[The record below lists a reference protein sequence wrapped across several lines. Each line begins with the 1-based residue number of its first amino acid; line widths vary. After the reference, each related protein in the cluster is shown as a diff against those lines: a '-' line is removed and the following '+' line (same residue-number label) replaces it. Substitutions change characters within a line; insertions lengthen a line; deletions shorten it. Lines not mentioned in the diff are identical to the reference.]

1 MQRIHRLAICDDSP
15 QDRHTMHGLVQRYLD
30 SKGDLAKVDLYESCA
45 VLLDSREKYD
55 LVLLDIVM
63 NGTSTI
69 EAAGMLAKQ
78 ETAIILMSSTNSYAA
93 ESYDVNALH
102 YLVKPVSSE
111 KLFTALDK
119 FFLNAGKKE
128 QLYFRQDRMDD
139 AIPVSDVLWIEAG
152 DHKSVI
158 HTRYGDIQTSTLFS
172 SLCMQLGRDNKGF
185 VRPIRWAMVAL
196 REIAAITAAELT
208 LCDGTRIPISR
219 SMRQEVKRVYMDYAM
234 DALVKKGK
242 LL

>member
-15 QDRHTMHGLVQRYLD
+15 QDRHTMHELVQRYLD

-55 LVLLDIVM
+55 LVLLDIVT

-93 ESYDVNALH
+93 ESY
-102 YLVKPVSSE
+102 E
-111 KLFTALDK
+111 KMFAALDK

-128 QLYFRQDRMDD
+128 QLYFRQNRMDD

-172 SLCMQLGRDNKGF
+172 SLCMQLGWDNKGF